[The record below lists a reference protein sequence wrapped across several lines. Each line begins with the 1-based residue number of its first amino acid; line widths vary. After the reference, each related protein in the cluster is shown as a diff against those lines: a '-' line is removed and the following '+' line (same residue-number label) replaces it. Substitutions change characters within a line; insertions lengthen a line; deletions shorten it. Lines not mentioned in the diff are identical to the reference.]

1 MRVTPRRR
9 ELSGSSV
16 CEGVCEAL
24 TFKEWSTIMVPTYP
38 EDSSRA
44 LKVYQEHQQVGRV
57 AHNWSS
63 SEIEGTICSRLC
75 AGRFGWKEL
84 TYAS

>member
-1 MRVTPRRR
+1 MEAVH
-9 ELSGSSV
+9 V

-44 LKVYQEHQQVGRV
+44 LKVHQEHHQVGRV
-57 AHNWSS
+57 AHQVPAY
-63 SEIEGTICSRLC
+63 EIGGTIISRL
-75 AGRFGWKEL
+75 RRPIPLEP
-84 TYAS
+84 SR